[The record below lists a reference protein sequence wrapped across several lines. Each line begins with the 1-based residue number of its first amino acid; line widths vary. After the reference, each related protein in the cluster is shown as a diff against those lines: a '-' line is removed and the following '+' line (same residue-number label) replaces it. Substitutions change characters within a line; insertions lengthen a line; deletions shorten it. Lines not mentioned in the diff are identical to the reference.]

1 MRTNI
6 TSRLLSGAALLTFL
20 IAPAVPARA
29 HHSFV
34 AFNMNEEKMI
44 TGTVNKVEWTNPHIW
59 IWIDVPNGKGATDSY
74 AFEGMSPNFLE
85 RRGWTRSTLKLGD
98 KITVSFR
105 PLRDGKNGGMFMTGK
120 MDSGKILT
128 MQGSQ

>member
-1 MRTNI
+1 
-6 TSRLLSGAALLTFL
+6 
-20 IAPAVPARA
+20 
-29 HHSFV
+29 
-34 AFNMNEEKMI
+34 MNEEKTI

-59 IWIDVPNGKGATDSY
+59 IWVDVPNGKGSTDTY
-74 AFEGMSPNFLE
+74 GFEGMSPNFLE
-85 RRGWTRSTLKLGD
+85 RRGWTRTTLKLGD
-98 KITVSFR
+98 KITVNFR